1 MELLLLTYRDVAD
14 LLRVS
19 ERTVWTLVK
28 EGKLKACRIGR
39 LVRVREEAVQ
49 EYLQVASI
57 R

>member
-1 MELLLLTYRDVAD
+1 MELLTYKDVAK

-39 LVRVREEAVQ
+39 LVRFTLESVRE
-49 EYLQVASI
+49 YLNISLIQ
-57 R
+57 